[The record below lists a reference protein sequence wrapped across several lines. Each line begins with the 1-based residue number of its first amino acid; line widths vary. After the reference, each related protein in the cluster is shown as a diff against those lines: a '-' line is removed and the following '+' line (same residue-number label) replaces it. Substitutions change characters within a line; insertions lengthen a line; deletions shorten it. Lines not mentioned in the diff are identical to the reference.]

1 MGKNRHRLGRGGNG
15 DSRAGMK
22 AQGATATATGAT
34 VQPTDAGLPQHTNV
48 TVVTSREEFEREARR
63 LRDSG
68 FTEVPGALGGG
79 SGGGLSADYA
89 DYIEAK
95 LSCGADAGA
104 AGRTQLP
111 LLHVSSGYAQPVK
124 TASGH
129 EGSLITWGNGNRL
142 PNVISLLC
150 SLLPYTAAA
159 LKFNIDLCCGMGP
172 RPMYQYTQ
180 YVGGNITQKSIPYNQ
195 ADKLILGQIRD
206 LQLQLVKL
214 EKEHPELGEEE
225 LDIRT
230 KGPGG
235 QPQEDA
241 SLSGPSAGK
250 SAAGQMRDELS
261 GQIGQLRKDLAVWQ
275 QTMKQLYGD
284 PDAADDEDRIGFLGR
299 NNLLQTF
306 QQLYADMLQ
315 FNICFPEFELQRS
328 YLVPSQQTDPATGKT
343 VMKDVPA
350 SQWSP
355 RVVGLKWRNAKTMR
369 LEMMNPQ
376 NRIEHVYISNHWL
389 SSPEQTIP
397 AQDSDFKID
406 ALPALTYQQ
415 PAQDLERLARDARAA
430 RAGKASR
437 PTHVVMPVTYNEY
450 GHPYYP
456 VPAWYSVFSGDVY
469 TYASLLISDRKKRR
483 DNANVIGRILYV
495 SDEYIQ
501 RMYIQRHLDT
511 PEQRREFFQK
521 EIVEPINN
529 FLKNRDHMGEPML
542 AYTFKDADGKVYKSW
557 EIVEVQENNAQQAE
571 ANKEELAEISSIIL
585 FAWGVDSQLI
595 GNTPGTTVRSGGT
608 DLRERY
614 LLKQVNMSLMQSLV
628 LNTLNVVNVRNQWD
642 PHLSWQ
648 IKKEVLTTLD
658 NSKTG
663 ITTAEDSQ
671 A

>member
-1 MGKNRHRLGRGGNG
+1 MGKKKKDH
-15 DSRAGMK
+15 
-22 AQGATATATGAT
+22 
-34 VQPTDAGLPQHTNV
+34 PNV
-48 TVVTSREEFEREARR
+48 TVVTSRQEFEREAQR
-63 LRDSG
+63 LRESG

-79 SGGGLSADYA
+79 SGGGISADYA

-95 LSCGADAGA
+95 LSCNENTGKGK
-104 AGRTQLP
+104 TSLP
-111 LLHVSSGYAQPVK
+111 LLHVSSGYAQPV
-124 TASGH
+124 TAANGH
-129 EGSLITWGNGNRL
+129 KGSYITWGAGNRI

-172 RPMYQYTQ
+172 RPMYAYTQ
-180 YVGGNITQKSIPYNQ
+180 YVGGNISQKSIPYDQ

-214 EKEHPELGEEE
+214 EQEHPELTESDDD

-230 KGPGG
+230 KEQNNPAQGNM
-235 QPQEDA
+235 
-241 SLSGPSAGK
+241 SLCSSVEKNK
-250 SAAGQMRDELS
+250 SAAAQMRDELRE
-261 GQIGQLRKDLAVWQ
+261 QIESLRKDLATWQ
-275 QTMKQLYGD
+275 LTMKQLYGD
-284 PDAADDEDRIGFLGR
+284 PDATEAEDRIGFLGR

-315 FNICFPEFELQRS
+315 YNICFPEFELQKT
-328 YLVPSQQTDPATGKT
+328 YLVPSQQTDPVTGKT
-343 VMKDVPA
+343 IMKDVPA

-355 RVVGLKWRNAKTMR
+355 KVVGLKWRNAKTMR
-369 LEMMNPQ
+369 LEMMSNQ
-376 NRIEHVYISNHWL
+376 NRIEHVYISNQWI
-389 SSPEQTIP
+389 SSPESTIP
-397 AQDSDFKID
+397 TQDSDFKID

-415 PAQDLERLARDARAA
+415 PAQDLERLARDARTA
-430 RAGKASR
+430 RTGKAAR
-437 PTHVVMPVTYNEY
+437 PTHVVMPVSYNEY

-495 SDEYIQ
+495 SDEYVQ

-511 PEQRREFFQK
+511 PEQRREFFNK
-521 EIVEPINN
+521 EIVEPINT
-529 FLKNRDHMGEPML
+529 FLKNRDNMGEPML
-542 AYTFKDADGKVYKSW
+542 AYTFKDSDGKVYKSW

-595 GNTPGTTVRSGGT
+595 GNTPGTTTRSGGT

-614 LLKQVNMSLMQSLV
+614 LLKQVNMALMQQLV

-642 PHLSWQ
+642 PHLQWQ

-663 ITTAEDSQ
+663 ITEAENS
-671 A
+671 

>member
-15 DSRAGMK
+15 AK
-22 AQGATATATGAT
+22 AQGA
-34 VQPTDAGLPQHTNV
+34 QDHPNV
-48 TVVTSREEFEREARR
+48 TVVTSRQEFEREVQR
-63 LRDSG
+63 LRESG

-79 SGGGLSADYA
+79 SGGGISPDYA
-89 DYIEAK
+89 DYLEAK
-95 LSCGADAGA
+95 LSCEAKTGSGK
-104 AGRTQLP
+104 TSLP
-111 LLHVSSGYAQPVK
+111 LLHVSSGSAQPV
-124 TASGH
+124 TAANGH
-129 EGSLITWGNGNRL
+129 KGSYITWGTGNRI

-172 RPMYQYTQ
+172 RPMYAYTQ
-180 YVGGNITQKSIPYNQ
+180 YVGGNISQKSIPYDQ

-214 EKEHPELGEEE
+214 EQEHPELESQ
-225 LDIRT
+225 
-230 KGPGG
+230 G
-235 QPQEDA
+235 QGQSEGQAPVA
-241 SLSGPSAGK
+241 LPSEPVPMTTR
-250 SAAGQMRDELS
+250 AAEQMRDELQE
-261 GQIGQLRKDLAVWQ
+261 QIESLRKDLATWQ
-275 QTMKQLYGD
+275 LTMKQLYGD
-284 PDAADDEDRIGFLGR
+284 PDATEAEDRIGFLGR

-315 FNICFPEFELQRS
+315 YNICFPEFELQKT
-328 YLVPSQQTDPATGKT
+328 YLVPSQQTDPKTGK
-343 VMKDVPA
+343 VIMKDVPA

-355 RVVGLKWRNAKTMR
+355 KVVGLKWRNAKTMR
-369 LEMMNPQ
+369 LEMMSNQ
-376 NRIEHVYISNHWL
+376 NRIEHVYISNQWL

-397 AQDSDFKID
+397 TQDSDFKID

-415 PAQDLERLARDARAA
+415 PAQDLERLARDARTA
-430 RAGKASR
+430 RTGKAAR
-437 PTHVVMPVTYNEY
+437 PTHVVMPVSYNEY

-495 SDEYIQ
+495 SDEYVQ

-511 PEQRREFFQK
+511 PEQRREFFNK

-595 GNTPGTTVRSGGT
+595 GNTPGTTTRSGGT

-614 LLKQVNMSLMQSLV
+614 LLKQVNMALMQQLV
-628 LNTLNVVNVRNQWD
+628 LNTLNVVNVRNGWD
-642 PHLSWQ
+642 PHLNWTIQ
-648 IKKEVLTTLD
+648 REVLTTLD

-663 ITTAEDSQ
+663 VTTAETT
-671 A
+671 

>member
-1 MGKNRHRLGRGGNG
+1 
-15 DSRAGMK
+15 
-22 AQGATATATGAT
+22 
-34 VQPTDAGLPQHTNV
+34 
-48 TVVTSREEFEREARR
+48 
-63 LRDSG
+63 
-68 FTEVPGALGGG
+68 
-79 SGGGLSADYA
+79 
-89 DYIEAK
+89 
-95 LSCGADAGA
+95 
-104 AGRTQLP
+104 
-111 LLHVSSGYAQPVK
+111 
-124 TASGH
+124 
-129 EGSLITWGNGNRL
+129 
-142 PNVISLLC
+142 
-150 SLLPYTAAA
+150 
-159 LKFNIDLCCGMGP
+159 MGP

-315 FNICFPEFELQRS
+315 YNICFPEFELQKS
-328 YLVPSQQTDPATGKT
+328 YLVPSRQTDPATGKT

-355 RVVGLKWRNAKTMR
+355 KVVGLKWRNAKTMR
-369 LEMMNPQ
+369 LEMLNQ
-376 NRIEHVYISNHWL
+376 NRIEYVYISNQWL

-397 AQDSDFKID
+397 TQDSDFTID
-406 ALPALTYQQ
+406 ALPALSYQQ
-415 PAQDLERLARDARAA
+415 PAQDLERLARDARTA
-430 RAGKASR
+430 RTGKAAR

-495 SDEYIQ
+495 SDEYVQ

-511 PEQRREFFQK
+511 PEQRREFFNK

-595 GNTPGTTVRSGGT
+595 GNTPGTTTRSGGT

-614 LLKQVNMSLMQSLV
+614 LLKQVNMALMQQLV
-628 LNTLNVVNVRNQWD
+628 LNTLQVVNVRNQWD
-642 PHLSWQ
+642 SHLQWQ

-663 ITTAEDSQ
+663 ITTAETT
-671 A
+671 

>member
-1 MGKNRHRLGRGGNG
+1 MRKKKKDH
-15 DSRAGMK
+15 
-22 AQGATATATGAT
+22 
-34 VQPTDAGLPQHTNV
+34 PNV
-48 TVVTSREEFEREARR
+48 TVVTSRQEFEREAQR
-63 LRDSG
+63 LRESG

-79 SGGGLSADYA
+79 SGGGISPDYA
-89 DYIEAK
+89 DYLEAK
-95 LSCGADAGA
+95 LSCEAKTGSGK
-104 AGRTQLP
+104 TSLP
-111 LLHVSSGYAQPVK
+111 LLHVSSGSAQPV
-124 TASGH
+124 TAANGH
-129 EGSLITWGNGNRL
+129 KGSYITWGAGNRI

-172 RPMYQYTQ
+172 RPMYAYTQ
-180 YVGGNITQKSIPYNQ
+180 YVGGNISQKSIPYDQ

-214 EKEHPELGEEE
+214 EQEHPELTEQRGE
-225 LDIRT
+225 
-230 KGPGG
+230 
-235 QPQEDA
+235 QPWWQ
-241 SLSGPSAGK
+241 SGALPSEPTTTPSTEPK
-250 SAAGQMRDELS
+250 SAAEQMRDDLS
-261 GQIGQLRKDLAVWQ
+261 DQIDQLRKDLATWQ
-275 QTMKQLYGD
+275 LTMKQLYGD
-284 PDAADDEDRIGFLGR
+284 PDATEAEDRIGFLGR

-315 FNICFPEFELQRS
+315 YNICFPEFELQKT

-355 RVVGLKWRNAKTMR
+355 KVVGLKWRNAKTMR
-369 LEMMNPQ
+369 LEMMSNQ
-376 NRIEHVYISNHWL
+376 NRIEHVYISNQWL

-397 AQDSDFKID
+397 TQDSDFKID
-406 ALPALTYQQ
+406 ALPALSYQQ
-415 PAQDLERLARDARAA
+415 PAQDLERLARDARTA
-430 RAGKASR
+430 RTGKAAR
-437 PTHVVMPVTYNEY
+437 PTHVIMPVTYNEY

-495 SDEYIQ
+495 SDEYVQ

-595 GNTPGTTVRSGGT
+595 GNTPGTTTRSGGT

-614 LLKQVNMSLMQSLV
+614 LLKQVNMALMQQLV
-628 LNTLNVVNVRNQWD
+628 LNTLNVVNVRNGWD
-642 PHLSWQ
+642 PHLNWAIQ
-648 IKKEVLTTLD
+648 REVLTTLD

-663 ITTAEDSQ
+663 ITTAETT
-671 A
+671 